1 MAVNASALGLM
12 ANRLSATWQCRSQ
25 HRPLIALRHVVRRG
39 LAPKYQR
46 QNLQIACTARP
57 RRKDVQLATRKVP
70 CRSFALAAFFS
81 WIAQLANK
89 AKVQAQEDD
98 PTPFFEPLLRSF
110 VLGLGTGALFEASH
124 VSWKVC
130 PFYCGS
136 SCVQLCWSGCLLAS
150 CPCIL
155 STFGGDLTSVIV
167 AAVHLPVE

>member
-1 MAVNASALGLM
+1 MLIMAVNAAAVGLM

-25 HRPLIALRHVVRRG
+25 HRPLIALRHVVRRE
-39 LAPKYQR
+39 LAPKHQR

-70 CRSFALAAFFS
+70 CRSFALAPSFS

-130 PFYCGS
+130 P
-136 SCVQLCWSGCLLAS
+136 SCCSVHFLYIFAGRDACWRPARALSAHLA
-150 CPCIL
+150 
-155 STFGGDLTSVIV
+155 VI
-167 AAVHLPVE
+167 

>member
-1 MAVNASALGLM
+1 MAVNASAVGLM
-12 ANRLSATWQCRSQ
+12 ASRLSATWQCRSQ

-46 QNLQIACTARP
+46 QHLQIACTARP

-70 CRSFALAAFFS
+70 CRSFALAAFLS
-81 WIAQLANK
+81 WTAQLANK
-89 AKVQAQEDD
+89 AKVQVQEDD

-130 PFYCGS
+130 PLVDFVYIFAG
-136 SCVQLCWSGCLLAS
+136 LDACWRPA
-150 CPCIL
+150 PVL
-155 STFGGDLTSVIV
+155 SARS
-167 AAVHLPVE
+167 AAM